1 MKSPT
6 AFTDKTLY
14 SKSAPGL
21 KEGAQIKVEPDLESP
36 FANFTNFDI
45 D

>member
-6 AFTDKTLY
+6 ATAITDKTLF

-21 KEGAQIKVEPDLESP
+21 KVGELIKVDPDSE
-36 FANFTNFDI
+36 
-45 D
+45 